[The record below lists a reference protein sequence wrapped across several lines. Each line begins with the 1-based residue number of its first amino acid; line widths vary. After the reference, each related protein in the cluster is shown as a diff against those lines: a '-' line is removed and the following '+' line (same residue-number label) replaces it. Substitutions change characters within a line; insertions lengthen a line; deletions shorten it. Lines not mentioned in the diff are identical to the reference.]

1 MLIVLLNFGGVGVCL
16 GISMKQLWNGVSA
29 PPEGGKGTGDSAAL
43 VVTLL
48 FRSFENDGSL
58 QLSFWGYKNRK
69 TRPLILK
76 PYSLILSRSIIFSW
90 LVAKLL

>member
-1 MLIVLLNFGGVGVCL
+1 
-16 GISMKQLWNGVSA
+16 MKQLWNGVSA
-29 PPEGGKGTGDSAAL
+29 PPEGGKGPAIRRRLRCL

-48 FRSFENDGSL
+48 FRFFENDGSL
-58 QLSFWGYKNRK
+58 QLSFWGYKTRK

>member
-1 MLIVLLNFGGVGVCL
+1 
-16 GISMKQLWNGVSA
+16 MKQLWNGVSA
-29 PPEGGKGTGDSAAL
+29 PPEGGKGTGDSAAAAL
-43 VVTLL
+43 SGGHSFVSVLRERWQLAVVILG
-48 FRSFENDGSL
+48 F
-58 QLSFWGYKNRK
+58 KNRN

>member
-1 MLIVLLNFGGVGVCL
+1 
-16 GISMKQLWNGVSA
+16 MKQLWNGVSA

-43 VVTLL
+43 VVTHL

-69 TRPLILK
+69 NKTADP
-76 PYSLILSRSIIFSW
+76 
-90 LVAKLL
+90 